1 MKPVRILATY
11 VAIAAAHQL
20 LRGADTP
27 FVPGGAEVPPPTDA
41 NTGFLNLGLQGVGRV
56 SASAMD
62 AFGETF
68 GSVSGLQISGWKLNT
83 DGSYSGKFL
92 TLPDRG
98 FNSGS
103 AYSDY
108 KTRIQ
113 ELDFTFTPNDSS
125 SSLQSVP
132 AQSQISIRYTGG
144 TLLKVDGQG
153 LTTGAL
159 PTKASPIPGSTSST
173 QVGTVTDSNSGVNKI
188 AIDAEGL
195 ALLADGSGYISDEYG
210 PNIYFFDAAK
220 NLKSVITPPESA
232 RPRDAAGNLIF
243 TSATDPK
250 TGRRGN
256 QGMESIA
263 ISPDGTRLFAM
274 LQSAT
279 IQDSTSG
286 SQNRNWTRLY
296 VYDISQ
302 NPSEPPLIG
311 EHLVN
316 LPRLNDT
323 KVEQTLAP
331 NKTAAQS
338 EIVALDNQR
347 ILMLS
352 RDSNGN
358 GTGNSNP
365 SVLKSVFIVDTNGA
379 TNILPLDT
387 TASFAAAPSAQ
398 PLADITPITPV
409 QFVNLIETSQ
419 LAKFGLNTNTTARN
433 SNTLSEKWEGM
444 ALVSALDPNKP
455 NDFFLFTANDNDFL
469 TNQLKMKAAD
479 GSTFTSA
486 SVPASDAPND
496 TMFMA
501 HRVTL
506 PQSLASQVA
515 SGIAASLPASVS
527 ALIRD
532 SDLNLSEPDITHNI
546 AGNTLVVSNPLVV
559 QSDLEIGQEVAGIN
573 VGSYKLELN
582 GAIVGTGTL
591 SLVGTEGGSATFL
604 DTRTMS
610 GKTEVSTVTLEI
622 ATPESLGNTGLNL
635 SHNAKLAP
643 LASGTLNAPI
653 GLYVGGGTIDAG
665 SNQLEISGSIEGPG
679 SLQLT
684 GTKDA
689 VIRLTQSQSLHT
701 GGTTITDATVRIASG
716 LALGPST
723 SSVKILNGTLQAE
736 QNLSIDSNITIDGAT
751 GTLHSGDSILSVQ
764 GEISGQGSLH
774 VDGYTGTV
782 SLAGPNTHTGG
793 TSVIGGN
800 LALHREDALG
810 SGPLTLA
817 GGHLSAEA
825 SFAIERDL
833 VITSQKS
840 QILLGENNLELLGK
854 VHGDAGL
861 RVQGANDAYLKLSS
875 GNVFSGTVE
884 AVDTNLRI
892 SSDSA
897 LGEASNDIHLEN
909 AGLQIDSGFDTQRN
923 LVISG
928 KGSIQIGDGNSEF
941 SGNITGKGDL
951 TLTGGAGVNI
961 LLSGINDLSNVSV
974 EGVTLQLQDRSGI
987 GQASLRLSNATIR
1000 ADGNLELEHPVTI
1013 DRSAAFDASGHSIS
1027 LAGPISG
1034 EATLLL
1040 QGGSGGNVM
1049 LRGTNTFT
1057 GDIRAEGVTL
1067 AVSKDSSFGDASNQL
1082 FLQDASLTVDAS
1094 AKIDRSI
1101 DISATSSIRAINSA
1115 NVIVDGRVSGN
1126 GSLVLEGDVDT
1137 SITLAQPNTY
1147 EGTTSIMGTRV
1158 KIADAS
1164 ALGAGDLNV
1173 QSGTLAALG
1182 NLDLSRAINVV
1193 QSATFDATEFSVLLA
1208 GPIAGDADLLI
1219 TGASGSSLT
1228 LSGINSFRGNI
1239 TVETTDLAI
1248 SADAAL
1254 GHADNHI
1261 ALIDAA
1267 LTATASTTL
1276 DRDIVVTGKSTLRAL
1291 SSSIIHAIGSISGS
1305 GHLSLE
1311 GDAES
1316 AIRLAP
1322 GNSHFGGTSI
1332 RGTRL
1337 LIDDASALGSGPI
1350 QFDGGT
1356 IEAEGNLD
1364 ISTPIAVTGGGAT
1377 IDAAAHSIRISSPI
1391 SGAGQLLI
1399 SGSASSSVILASE
1412 NHFSGP
1418 ITVDGG
1424 TLAVSSDH
1432 ALGDSQNLVTLKSAT
1447 LQFLSSIVSNR
1458 SIEIV
1463 NQATLDLLEGASQL
1477 SGPLSG
1483 HGSLDLRG
1491 SHDTSL
1497 LLTGSTDLSAIRVH
1511 STTLDVETAANVGS
1525 ADLSLHDARLRASGN
1540 LDLANPINV
1549 VSRGF
1554 IDAGEHSI
1562 QLSGGISGTGNLHLE
1577 GTPTSS
1583 IRILGQTLFA
1593 GGVSVTDTELQIES
1607 ANALGAA
1614 ANKLALQ
1621 NATLAALESVEITH
1635 PLDLTGTSTVR
1646 ALSGANVQLT
1656 GPISGDG
1663 KLVLTGDAESAF
1675 NLKNVNS
1682 FQGGTDVVSTH
1693 LVLADARSIGS
1704 GPLTLVNAE
1713 LQAGA
1718 PLIIPNTIS
1727 VVGNDSHLNVDGHTV
1742 SLAGPLVGL
1751 GNLTITGGPQSVL
1764 QIQNA
1769 AQFAGALTVIESQ
1782 IETTSGQSL
1791 GSNLRA
1797 ITLDGAT
1804 LRSKTDIDL
1813 SSPIEVGERGA
1824 TIHAEASTVA
1834 LRAGITG
1841 KGPLQLSS
1849 SPTGSVVV
1857 AGDIRNLNETQLIRG
1872 SVSIASASALA
1883 GQRLRIG
1890 TDATLRVAV
1899 TDASIAEIAGSGK
1912 IEIVQNGNLTIAP
1925 RGTDSS
1931 FEGTIDLNLGTIIKK
1946 GLGGLTLSGRVGT
1959 QGNAAVE
1966 DGTLTLAGL
1975 VWEQGTPFKS
1985 LTLNSQ
1991 TTLFINANSGTIDL
2005 SNVLSGTGRVV
2016 NVGSATINVGSF
2028 TGSAINLGLGKIIS
2042 ASGNT
2047 TTSTA
2052 IVASGETLSV
2062 SADITK
2068 GQINLQT
2075 GSVIQVG
2082 GKTDTTK
2089 PLEMS
2094 ASLQGSGT
2102 IEISAG
2108 ADVILGGD
2116 ANAFTGITRVG
2127 QGAKVELKSRIGSTS
2142 TIELEQTAS
2151 ALWSAPSGAILDAP
2165 RLQGTGTFTVA
2176 SGSVRIGE
2184 NKSFTGKTELQG
2196 AGVQATITGTLYGE
2210 LAVGAG
2216 ATASFSPGS
2225 ETTPTVLPSLT
2236 GSGTLNLAGG
2246 IITLNRS
2253 AATFDGVT
2261 KLSDKATLIASADLP
2276 KGNIEN
2282 QGLIQT
2288 TPAAGSTIAIKSNIS
2303 GTGALAVNG
2312 SGTVE
2317 IESGTVFTGPTAIE
2331 SGTLKVSHPDGLKNS
2346 AKLTVGNAPSS
2357 SAILDVRNLGEDG
2370 LVIGQSASL
2379 GGSGTVLGKIVNQG
2393 TTAPGNSP
2401 GTLSVDSYTAA
2412 GTVEIEYQLSQPGS
2426 LIASDKINAATELV
2440 IQNTA
2445 TLHFTP
2451 WSPSGI
2457 SPRFKNPVSFV
2468 LASAPQITLPSN
2480 VKTFSSNPFVEVL
2493 LTKVDNN
2500 LVADLSRSSTKTYQG
2515 ELYRLY
2521 QLTQNARNIA
2531 GAFNQAAQ
2539 SSSNPTALDTAIDG
2553 LEQLILDANA
2563 SGTSN
2568 ANLAAIQRSL
2578 AQANPRPIAEAGRLA
2593 LERMFALKT
2602 IAQRAPRPKN
2612 DSEWTAWS
2620 TTTASQLNITRQPG
2634 LSGWHTNLNS
2644 SYIGVEKTVGVLDIG
2659 IFGGGG
2665 QSNAQPAPG
2674 TTVRSDDWLGG
2685 ITARGQIGF
2694 ISVCGVAATGI
2705 SDNRTKRPT
2714 DGATAHADFENRQS
2728 GLSIRSQYEGLTAVG
2743 GIKLKPTLGVDVA
2756 AYRQSAARESGNGP
2770 TNLITKSK
2778 SGSATRT
2785 SLGFDSL
2792 VTHQVASLPA
2802 ETRLAAAWIHD
2813 FSPKGRAVNATLA
2826 GNLDSG
2832 TFETRGSDLSA
2843 DAFECAVSHSLRIS
2857 SHMSFEAGASVE
2869 ARSTGITARGNVGFQ
2884 ISF

>member
-11 VAIAAAHQL
+11 VAIAAAHQI

-27 FVPGGAEVPPPTDA
+27 FVPGGSEVPTLADA
-41 NTGFLNLGLQGVGRV
+41 NAGFLNLGLQGVGRV
-56 SASAMD
+56 PSNVMD

-103 AYSDY
+103 SYSDY

-144 TLLKVDGQG
+144 TLLKVDGQA

-159 PTKASPIPGSTSST
+159 PTKASTIPGSTSST
-173 QVGTVTDSNSGVNKI
+173 QVGTVTDSSSGTTKI

-256 QGMESIA
+256 QGMESVA

-279 IQDSTSG
+279 IQDSASG

-302 NPSEPPLIG
+302 NPSEPTLIG

-387 TASFAAAPSAQ
+387 TATFAAAPSAQ

-419 LAKFGLNTNTTARN
+419 LAKFGLNTNTAARD

-532 SDLNLSEPDITHNI
+532 SDLNLSEPDLTHSI

-559 QSDLEIGQEVAGIN
+559 QSDLEIGREVAGIN

-591 SLVGTEGGSATFL
+591 SLVGTEGGAATFL

-635 SHNAKLAP
+635 SHNARLAP
-643 LASGTLNAPI
+643 LASGTLSAPI
-653 GLYVGGGTIDAG
+653 GLYAGGGTIDAG

-689 VIRLTQSQSLHT
+689 VIRLTQTQSLHT
-701 GGTTITDATVRIASG
+701 GGTTITDATVRVASG

-764 GEISGQGSLH
+764 GEISGPGTLH

-833 VITSQKS
+833 LITSQKS
-840 QILLGENNLELLGK
+840 QILLGDNNLELLGK
-854 VHGDAGL
+854 VRGDAGL

-875 GNVFSGTVE
+875 GNIFSGTVE

-892 SSDSA
+892 STDSA

-941 SGNITGKGDL
+941 RGNITGKGDL

-961 LLSGINDLSNVSV
+961 LLSGINDISNVSV
-974 EGVTLQLQDRSGI
+974 EGVTLQLQDRTGV

-1000 ADGNLELEHPVTI
+1000 ADGNLELEQPVTV

-1027 LAGPISG
+1027 LTGPISG

-1049 LRGTNTFT
+1049 LRGTNTFS

-1067 AVSKDSSFGDASNQL
+1067 AVSTDSSLGDASNQV

-1094 AKIDRSI
+1094 ARIDRVI

-1115 NVIVDGRVSGN
+1115 NVIFDGRITGS
-1126 GSLVLEGDVDT
+1126 GSLLLEGDVDT

-1147 EGTTSIMGTRV
+1147 EGSTSIMGTRV
-1158 KIADAS
+1158 NIPDAS
-1164 ALGAGDLNV
+1164 ALGAGDLNI

-1182 NLDLSRAINVV
+1182 NLDLSRAINVA
-1193 QSATFDATEFSVLLA
+1193 QSAIFDASDFSVLLA
-1208 GPIAGDADLLI
+1208 GPIAGDADILI
-1219 TGASGSSLT
+1219 TGAAGSSVT
-1228 LSGINSFRGNI
+1228 LSGTNRFRGNI
-1239 TVETTDLAI
+1239 TVEKTNLAI

-1267 LTATASTTL
+1267 LTVTAPTTL
-1276 DRDIVVTGKSTLRAL
+1276 DRDVVVTGQSAFRAL
-1291 SSSIIHAIGSISGS
+1291 SSSILQAIGSISGS

-1311 GDAES
+1311 GDSES

-1322 GNSHFGGTSI
+1322 GNSHSGGTSI

-1350 QFDGGT
+1350 QLDGGT

-1364 ISTPIAVTGGGAT
+1364 ISAPLAVASGGAT
-1377 IDAAAHSIRISSPI
+1377 IDATEHSIRISSPV

-1399 SGSASSSVILASE
+1399 TGSSSSSVVLESE

-1418 ITVDGG
+1418 ITVDRV

-1432 ALGDSQNLVTLKSAT
+1432 ALGDSQNPVTLKSAT

-1463 NQATLDLLEGASQL
+1463 DQATLDLLEGASQL

-1483 HGSLDLRG
+1483 KGSLDLRG

-1497 LLTGSTDLSAIRVH
+1497 LLTGTSDLSAIQVH

-1525 ADLSLHDARLRASGN
+1525 AELSLHDARLKASGN
-1540 LDLANPINV
+1540 LDLTTPIAV
-1549 VSRGF
+1549 LSRGF

-1583 IRILGQTLFA
+1583 IRILGRSLFA
-1593 GGVSVTDTELQIES
+1593 GNVSVTDTELQIES
-1607 ANALGAA
+1607 TDALGSVD
-1614 ANKLALQ
+1614 NKVSLQ
-1621 NATLAALESVEITH
+1621 NATLAALGSLEVTH
-1635 PLDLTGTSTVR
+1635 SLELTGTSTVR
-1646 ALSGANVQLT
+1646 AMGGANVQLT

-1663 KLVLTGDAESAF
+1663 KLVLTGEADSAF
-1675 NLKNVNS
+1675 DLKSVNS

-1693 LVLADARSIGS
+1693 LVLTDARSIGS
-1704 GPLTLVNAE
+1704 GPLTLLNAE
-1713 LQAGA
+1713 LQAVA
-1718 PLIIPNTIS
+1718 PLLIPNTIS
-1727 VVGNDSHLNVDGHTV
+1727 IVGNDSHLNVNGHNV
-1742 SLAGPLVGL
+1742 NLAGPVVGM

-1764 QIQNA
+1764 QIQDA
-1769 AQFAGALTVIESQ
+1769 SQFSGMLTVTDSV

-1791 GSNLRA
+1791 GSNLRGIA
-1797 ITLDGAT
+1797 LDSAT
-1804 LRSKTDIDL
+1804 LRSKTDITL
-1813 SSPIEVGERGA
+1813 SSPVEVGERGA
-1824 TIHAEASTVA
+1824 TIHAEASVVA
-1834 LRAGITG
+1834 LTSSITG
-1841 KGPLQLSS
+1841 EGPLQLSS

-1857 AGDIRNLNETQLIRG
+1857 AGDIRNRNETQLVRG
-1872 SVSIASASALA
+1872 SVSIASASALE
-1883 GQRLRIG
+1883 GQRLRVG

-1899 TDASIAEIAGSGK
+1899 TEASIAEIAGSGK
-1912 IEIVQNGNLTIAP
+1912 IELAQNGNLTIAP
-1925 RGTDSS
+1925 RGTYSS
-1931 FEGTIDLNLGTIIKK
+1931 FDGTIDLNLGTLIKK
-1946 GLGGLTLSGRVGT
+1946 GVGGLTLTGRVGT
-1959 QGNAAVE
+1959 QGNATVE
-1966 DGTLTLAGL
+1966 EGTLTLSGL
-1975 VWEQGTPFKS
+1975 VWEKGTPFKS
-1985 LTLNSQ
+1985 VTLKSQ
-1991 TTLFINANSGTIDL
+1991 TTLFVNSNTGTIDL
-2005 SNVLSGTGRVV
+2005 SAVLSGTGRIV
-2016 NVGSATINVGSF
+2016 NIGSATINVGSF
-2028 TGSAINLGLGKIIS
+2028 TGSAISLGLGKIVTTN
-2042 ASGNT
+2042 G
-2047 TTSTA
+2047 TTSSSTA
-2052 IVASGETLSV
+2052 TVSSGETLSV
-2062 SADITK
+2062 STDITK
-2068 GQINLQT
+2068 GQINLQN

-2082 GKTDTTK
+2082 AKTDTTK

-2116 ANAFTGITRVG
+2116 ANAFTGIARVG

-2142 TIELEQTAS
+2142 TLELEETAS
-2151 ALWSAPSGAILDAP
+2151 ALWSPPSGAILDAP

-2184 NKSFTGKTELQG
+2184 NKSFTGKTELQ
-2196 AGVQATITGTLYGE
+2196 AGVQATIAGTLNGE
-2210 LAVGAG
+2210 LAVGTG
-2216 ATASFSPGS
+2216 STASFSPVS
-2225 ETTPTVLPSLT
+2225 DTAPIVLPSLS
-2236 GSGTLNLAGG
+2236 GNGTLSLAKGV
-2246 IITLNRS
+2246 ITLNRS
-2253 AATFDGVT
+2253 AAAFDGVT
-2261 KLSDKATLIASADLP
+2261 KLSDQATLIASADLP

-2282 QGLIQT
+2282 QGVIQT
-2288 TPAAGSTIAIKSNIS
+2288 APAEGSTIAIKSNIS
-2303 GTGALAVNG
+2303 GTGTLAVNG
-2312 SGTVE
+2312 PGTVE

-2331 SGTLKVSHPDGLKNS
+2331 SGTLKVSHPEGLKNS

-2357 SAILDVRNLGEDG
+2357 TAVLDVRSLGEEG

-2379 GGSGTVLGKIVNQG
+2379 GGSGVILGKIVNQG

-2412 GTVEIEYQLSQPGS
+2412 GTVEIEYQLSQTGS
-2426 LIASDKINAATELV
+2426 LVAADRINATTELV
-2440 IQNTA
+2440 IQDTA

-2451 WSPSGI
+2451 WVPSGI
-2457 SPRFKNPVSFV
+2457 SPRFKTPISFV
-2468 LASAPQITLPSN
+2468 VASAPEITLPVD
-2480 VKTFSSNPFVEVL
+2480 VKTFSSNPFVEL
-2493 LTKVDNN
+2493 LLKKVDNN

-2515 ELYRLY
+2515 ELSRLY
-2521 QLTQNARNIA
+2521 QLERNARNIA

-2539 SSSNPTALDTAIDG
+2539 ASSNPTALDAAIDG

-2620 TTTASQLNITRQPG
+2620 TTIASQLNITHQPG
-2634 LSGWHTNLNS
+2634 LSDWHTNLNS
-2644 SYIGVEKTVGVLDIG
+2644 SYIGVEKTVGGLDIG

-2665 QSNAQPAPG
+2665 QSNAQPASG

-2685 ITARGQIGF
+2685 ITARGQIGS
-2694 ISVCGVAATGI
+2694 ISVSGVAATGI

-2813 FSPKGRAVNATLA
+2813 FSPKGRAIDATFA
-2826 GNLDSG
+2826 GNPDIG

-2869 ARSTGITARGNVGFQ
+2869 ARTTGITARGNVGFQ